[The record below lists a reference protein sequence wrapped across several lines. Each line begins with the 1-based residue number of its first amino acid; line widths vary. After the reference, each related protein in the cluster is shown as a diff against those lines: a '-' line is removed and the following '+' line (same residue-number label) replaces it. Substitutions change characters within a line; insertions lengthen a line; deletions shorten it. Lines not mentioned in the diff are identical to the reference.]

1 MKQRKRL
8 EKNNY
13 KFLNTAFKKIH
24 IVCKENNKNIMKTKY
39 ILAIIGAIAL
49 IAIFTNPSN
58 DDHKEAVKNELNSI
72 LQKNIKQESTETD
85 GALQTISLMLGG
97 VILDSFVDN
106 IVRSENYILF
116 SITKMSL
123 GSDVKVVGIGA
134 FGNVFISDKIEE
146 AIEDNL
152 QNN

>member
-1 MKQRKRL
+1 
-8 EKNNY
+8 
-13 KFLNTAFKKIH
+13 
-24 IVCKENNKNIMKTKY
+24 MKTKY

-116 SITKMSL
+116 SITKMPL